1 MSGQHEL
8 RISVGLLCVP
18 CSHSPEK
25 AQGLHY
31 GTTSKGLHFTNGTEA
46 MIPLRCQYG
55 LQTGQKY
62 ICVSGLSSITNLSSI
77 TVICNIAW
85 STV

>member
-18 CSHSPEK
+18 RSHSPEK

-31 GTTSKGLHFTNGTEA
+31 GTTSKRLHFTNGTEA
-46 MIPLRCQYG
+46 MIPLRCQY
-55 LQTGQKY
+55 
-62 ICVSGLSSITNLSSI
+62 
-77 TVICNIAW
+77 
-85 STV
+85 